1 MNPQEFHEIIT
12 EVTDYSGNGKHFQY
26 INKFSQE
33 VGFYWFFACPQCPHS
48 IKSKVISLNG
58 PAVSIG

>member
-33 VGFYWFFACPQCPHS
+33 VGFYWFFALVN
-48 IKSKVISLNG
+48 KL
-58 PAVSIG
+58 VSIQVFW